1 MNLLTKNTNRVTQP
15 KQCCVL
21 CGKGYKT
28 RTNLEKHILLCELV
42 HRSKSSR
49 LIIEEEEA
57 IPSQRVMYQ
66 MLIELGQKYTRLE
79 EKMDE
84 INKWVIKKKKKI
96 NILEWLNSNI
106 TPNTTFENLT
116 ETIIITDEHV
126 EILLNNSFYD
136 TLNEIFASHFYYINE
151 QDRTFIA
158 FSQNNNMFY
167 IYDKVEE
174 QNIWAELTREKLIK
188 FLNKIQMKISKKFYE
203 WKKSHKKEINEDEKF
218 SEKCDKTTIKIMS
231 VEFKQDATLGK
242 IKTMMYTKMKTDMKA
257 LVEYE
262 FEF

>member
-1 MNLLTKNTNRVTQP
+1 M
-15 KQCCVL
+15 
-21 CGKGYKT
+21 
-28 RTNLEKHILLCELV
+28 
-42 HRSKSSR
+42 
-49 LIIEEEEA
+49 
-57 IPSQRVMYQ
+57 
-66 MLIELGQKYTRLE
+66 
-79 EKMDE
+79 
-84 INKWVIKKKKKI
+84 
-96 NILEWLNSNI
+96 
-106 TPNTTFENLT
+106 
-116 ETIIITDEHV
+116 
-126 EILLNNSFYD
+126 NNSFYD